1 MLEWLVGDYPACPV
15 GPGGKVLGTHL
26 TGTLVLRT
34 FSVKSLR
41 SSCILLHSPVLPLP
55 LSTDADLQAVEGLV
69 PLPDHLLQV
78 LHAHIHLGHGA
89 VEIQGLLNCG

>member
-15 GPGGKVLGTHL
+15 RPRGKVLGTHL
-26 TGTLVLRT
+26 TGPPVLLT
-34 FSVKSLR
+34 VIVKSLR
-41 SSCILLHSPVLPLP
+41 SSSILLHSPVLPLP
-55 LSTDADLQAVEGLV
+55 LSTDADLQPMEGLV